1 MTGRL
6 RWLVLVLVLAVTTA
20 ASSMLAGLAVASD
33 TTGASTV
40 KRPQRAKPDKPA
52 GTAAKAAKETK
63 AAPIMMR
70 PEACGEPPAAGLDTP
85 AAYKREMA
93 CLIHARN
100 GAHLYDGAP
109 PPALRSV
116 VVLSIGVDPA
126 GRLVRV
132 RVLRSNGIREL
143 EHRAVQSVRAATPL
157 PAPGKPMIRQGRTE
171 ITETWLFRDDGRFR
185 VRSLASVQAASGY

>member
-1 MTGRL
+1 MAGRS
-6 RWLVLVLVLAVTTA
+6 RRLVLVLVLTVATVA
-20 ASSMLAGLAVASD
+20 GSMLAGLAVASD

-40 KRPQRAKPDKPA
+40 KRPQPAKPPKPP
-52 GTAAKAAKETK
+52 GTAAKTVKPPET
-63 AAPIMMR
+63 APAMIR
-70 PEACGEPPAAGLDTP
+70 PEGCGEPPVAGLDTP
-85 AAYKREMA
+85 AAYGREMA

-116 VVLSIGVDPA
+116 VVLSIAVNPA

-143 EHRAVQSVRAATPL
+143 ERRAIQSVRTATPL

-171 ITETWLFRDDGRFR
+171 ITETWLFQDDGRFR
-185 VRSLASVQAASGY
+185 VRSLASLQAASGY

>member
-1 MTGRL
+1 T
-6 RWLVLVLVLAVTTA
+6 VATA

-40 KRPQRAKPDKPA
+40 KRPQPDKPPKPDKPA
-52 GTAAKAAKETK
+52 GTAARTVKTPET
-63 AAPIMMR
+63 APAMMR
-70 PEACGEPPAAGLDTP
+70 PEGCGEPPAAGLDTP
-85 AAYKREMA
+85 AAYRREMA

-100 GAHLYDGAP
+100 GAYLYDGAP

-116 VVLSIGVDPA
+116 VVLSIGVNPA

-143 EHRAVQSVRAATPL
+143 ERRAIQSVRSAMPL
-157 PAPGKPMIRQGRTE
+157 PAPGKPMITQGRTE